1 MLYCILAQVSK
12 KSKCYQKS
20 PLHFPVAGSYLT
32 LDVYVVR
39 IFPQSNF
46 YQNKRMYTMQ
56 FWISLCKSIMGKQ
69 SPTKGQKSEESDT
82 NPVRTPNGRP
92 NRYGSISVRP
102 NWELRMGSVGRRGS
116 PPLFHPYAPA
126 PSRLPFDPLFH
137 SPFFRPPIPL
147 PPLPSLIPLGDF
159 RKYLKC
165 LKYLLL
171 SWITKLWVSQLHL
184 FIIRKSSI
192 GRQFV
197 WDDPWNLTENPIK

>member
-1 MLYCILAQVSK
+1 
-12 KSKCYQKS
+12 
-20 PLHFPVAGSYLT
+20 
-32 LDVYVVR
+32 
-39 IFPQSNF
+39 
-46 YQNKRMYTMQ
+46 
-56 FWISLCKSIMGKQ
+56 MGKQ

-137 SPFFRPPIPL
+137 SPLFRPPIPL

-171 SWITKLWVSQLHL
+171 S
-184 FIIRKSSI
+184 
-192 GRQFV
+192 
-197 WDDPWNLTENPIK
+197 